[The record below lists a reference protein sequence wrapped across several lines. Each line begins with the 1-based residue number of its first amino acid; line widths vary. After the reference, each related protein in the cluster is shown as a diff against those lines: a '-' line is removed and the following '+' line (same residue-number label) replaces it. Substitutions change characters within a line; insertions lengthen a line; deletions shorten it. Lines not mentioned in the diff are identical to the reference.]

1 MNKTE
6 RRIAAKKRKAE
17 TARGIAPQ
25 RSSENALA
33 AGAASGGA
41 VSRLGFRYSARH

>member
-25 RSSENALA
+25 RSSETRLPPGQHLVA
-33 AGAASGGA
+33 A
-41 VSRLGFRYSARH
+41 VSRLGFRDSARH